1 MMNGFNE
8 EAAMQVETNRAGGFL
23 ISMGIVAGLTL
34 AIVVLTAALAGA
46 A

>member
-1 MMNGFNE
+1 MMNGFNQ
-8 EAAMQVETNRAGGFL
+8 EAAMKVETNRVGGFL
-23 ISMGIVAGLTL
+23 ISTGIVAGLTL